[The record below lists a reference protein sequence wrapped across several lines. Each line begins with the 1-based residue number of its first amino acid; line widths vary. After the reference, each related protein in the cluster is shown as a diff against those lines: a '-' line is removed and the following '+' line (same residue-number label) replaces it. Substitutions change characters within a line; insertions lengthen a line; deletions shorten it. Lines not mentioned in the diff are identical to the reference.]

1 MCSLVKIVVTT
12 ICYIVTFLVLS
23 AGLLLGPVLLHV
35 AYFQPPYRSR
45 YDASV
50 EDYQKHNL
58 KVTFAAIWELITC
71 FSQSETSFQEN
82 FQPYYGED
90 RNETCLRHFQTKMN
104 DRLSLAEFHHLY
116 FK

>member
-1 MCSLVKIVVTT
+1 MCILVTFVVTT
-12 ICYIVTFLVLS
+12 TFYIVTFL
-23 AGLLLGPVLLHV
+23 ALLLGPALLHV
-35 AYFQPPYRSR
+35 AYFQPPYRSQ

-58 KVTFAAIWELITC
+58 KVTFEAIWELITC
-71 FSQSETSFQEN
+71 FSQSETSFQNN
-82 FQPYYGED
+82 FQPYYGEY

-104 DRLSLAEFHHLY
+104 DRLSLEEFHHQY